1 MLSARLPLLTGPAQC
16 RWIGKVVP
24 LSKVRADSA
33 CTIARLLPPLPL
45 PPPPGQTCSD
55 SRYCSHFSSKF
66 RLPLQHRR
74 VAFSHV
80 TLKRHSSCGGGGGT
94 TAVPA
99 ATATEA
105 ASDDFDA
112 TFAEQWGAR
121 WPALRAALA
130 GPTRHVALL
139 NAFLQRPVSTAELPG
154 AASLDARQPQLAA
167 LLAAAAGG
175 AADSPVQALHWQ
187 PVEPAGTAGDS
198 SSSNGSGSSSSSS
211 SSSSSGTARGSSRGY
226 PPPPAD
232 PASGL
237 LTHYWLDAASLL
249 PPLLLDVQPGQA
261 VLDMCAAPGGK
272 SLVLAQ
278 LLLAREHQAALALED
293 SRPDG
298 GADSSSSSSSSSPN
312 SRRSRATANAS
323 EDKEEQAESAAFSG
337 SLVCNELDAS
347 RRARLVRVLR
357 DYVPVPAR
365 YRIR

>member
-1 MLSARLPLLTGPAQC
+1 M
-16 RWIGKVVP
+16 
-24 LSKVRADSA
+24 
-33 CTIARLLPPLPL
+33 
-45 PPPPGQTCSD
+45 
-55 SRYCSHFSSKF
+55 
-66 RLPLQHRR
+66 
-74 VAFSHV
+74 
-80 TLKRHSSCGGGGGT
+80 TLKRHSSSSS
-94 TAVPA
+94 ALPA
-99 ATATEA
+99 AAAIEA
-105 ASDDFDA
+105 ASDEFDG

-130 GPTRHVALL
+130 APTRHVALL
-139 NAFLQRPVSTAELPG
+139 NAFVQQPLSPAELPG

-211 SSSSSGTARGSSRGY
+211 SSSSSGTARSSGRGY
-226 PPPPAD
+226 PPPPPD
-232 PASGL
+232 PVSGL

-278 LLLAREHQAALALED
+278 LLLAREHQAVAALEN
-293 SRPDG
+293 SGPDG
-298 GADSSSSSSSSSPN
+298 GADSSSSSSSGSGGRGASSSPN
-312 SRRSRATANAS
+312 SRRSRAAANAS

-365 YRIR
+365 YHIR